1 MTFGTTL
8 HRLRTD
14 VQASPSKLP
23 GVRHHKWKTERNETM
38 VTLPFVQLLAH
49 GLLSW
54 LKSGGP
60 RPAPLFRQ
68 PEVVRLSARNH
79 LGAEDNPCDM
89 RGREDKFCLRERLAL
104 RDAAAGSRDAA
115 TLANHVTQCPAEFVG
130 PGGTNGSAA
139 GPFGDRADPARS
151 PDLQTCP
158 KDQLPHCDD
167 YFVRTGT
174 RVALDEVC
182 LNGRG
187 RVVIDGLL
195 NQEECDLLLK
205 LSDSA
210 VVGYGYGAGPHSLT
224 KNELF
229 VGISALQ
236 LIDRLRLSL
245 ENATAS
251 RLLFL
256 ASHSTAHRRD
266 MSHTIHSDTCDFA
279 DNATCNT
286 PDHKKTLSWRDYSA
300 AIYLNSDFHGGQTVF
315 TKTPRTSIRAIVRPK
330 CGRMVSFASETA
342 HGVLPVF
349 SGKRC
354 ALLVWMT
361 HTRRKEEQERAGLD
375 SVLRDIDGRA
385 RNVSER
391 DDRWDLLWQMERD

>member
-205 LSDSA
+205 LS
-210 VVGYGYGAGPHSLT
+210 
-224 KNELF
+224 
-229 VGISALQ
+229 
-236 LIDRLRLSL
+236 RLRLSL